1 MQVQGFQMLGNI
13 APVTVTSQERFS
25 IQHALTEN
33 CSMETAKS
41 LLIVKT
47 AILMHVSGGESP

>member
-1 MQVQGFQMLGNI
+1 MLGNI